1 MRTGKKVLVLGG
13 TAWLGGE
20 VARAALANGHDVTC
34 LARGKSGRVPDGA
47 RLVVA
52 DRTAAGAY
60 GAVEDTSWDAVI
72 DISWQPAMVLSA
84 LRALGLRAAHWTY
97 VSSCSVYAD
106 TAVPGTDE
114 NGALVTGLAGDE
126 VGENDYGAAKVA
138 CELMATDHVGDR
150 LLIARPGL
158 IGGPGDTSDRTGYWV
173 ARAARNPDTPM
184 LVPDT
189 RRMVQVID
197 VRDLSQW
204 LVAQMEGGTVGVV
217 NTVGPVMSFSEW
229 VSESRRIGG
238 HVGEVV
244 LAAPEWLMH
253 QGVREYMGEDSL
265 SMWIGREGW
274 DGFST
279 RSGAAAERL
288 GMRHRSRTELLTD
301 LLAWERERGLHR
313 HRKAG
318 LTAARESALLADL
331 ARAGGSS

>member
-1 MRTGKKVLVLGG
+1 M
-13 TAWLGGE
+13 
-20 VARAALANGHDVTC
+20 
-34 LARGKSGRVPDGA
+34 PDGA

-106 TAVPGTDE
+106 TAAP
-114 NGALVTGLAGDE
+114 
-126 VGENDYGAAKVA
+126 
-138 CELMATDHVGDR
+138 
-150 LLIARPGL
+150 
-158 IGGPGDTSDRTGYWV
+158 
-173 ARAARNPDTPM
+173 
-184 LVPDT
+184 
-189 RRMVQVID
+189 VID